1 MGNYLTFDGIST
13 ADYGVEISGEGV
25 FDAPARVY
33 EMIEIPGRN
42 GALAIDQGRYENAV
56 VTYPAYNYEADLST
70 FAQRLSDLRNALGS
84 RTGYK
89 RLTDTFHPDE
99 YRLGI
104 FKSGLEVKPVKYNTA
119 SEFDITF
126 DCKPQRYLTSGE
138 TQVDVTS
145 AAHQVRSGNP
155 IYFNYDGY
163 TTVNALTG
171 SSYINFNY
179 GTGTKSPYNPWTFPT
194 FDTVAVELNGTVS
207 SASLGDDYYGCEVDF
222 LANTVKSNA
231 FVYTFD
237 GSESITYNAQLKQFK
252 TTITVPSGFSNP
264 GCTHYQTAQSATQN
278 HRMAFSLLGTSLT
291 VTWRDDDY
299 FSAALMQMALDSW
312 NDNGTPMQIGG
323 TTAAGTASSI
333 TVSPALSYATGM
345 NELNNT
351 HYYPNLTFFLDI
363 TGEVTLTN
371 PTNFDSKPLLS
382 ITGTGTLYV
391 GDATIVV
398 SGNGDQMWLD
408 CELCEAWSESGGTL
422 VNRNS
427 DVAMSGA
434 DFPTLKPGGNVI
446 TSIGGAFTSIL
457 VTPRWWKL

>member
-126 DCKPQRYLTSGE
+126 DCKPQRFLTSGE
-138 TQVDVTS
+138 TPVDVS
-145 AAHQVRSGNP
+145 IAARQTEEGNP
-155 IYFNYDGY
+155 VYFNVDSH
-163 TTVNALTG
+163 TTVNAVKASFPLL
-171 SSYINFNY
+171 
-179 GTGTKSPYNPWTFPT
+179 GTSAVFFPT
-194 FDTVAVELNGTVS
+194 PNNPQLYVKWNTFNIALNGSTHAVN
-207 SASLGDDYYGCEVDF
+207 LGGDYVGAEIDF
-222 LANTVKSNA
+222 LANTVKPNY
-231 FVYTFD
+231 FVKTFD
-237 GSESITYNAQLKQFK
+237 GTESITYFNGRFM
-252 TTITVPSGFSNP
+252 TSVTVPTSFANGR
-264 GCTHYQTAQSATQN
+264 CTHYYVAGALDGDNYYMTLSK
-278 HRMAFSLLGTSLT
+278 SGTTLT
-291 VTWRDDDY
+291 V
-299 FSAALMQMALDSW
+299 AW
-312 NDNGTPMQIGG
+312 NDPGTNSAVEMKAKLAHWYANGTPMEIIGAI
-323 TTAAGTASSI
+323 TGTATSI
-333 TVSPALSYATGM
+333 TVSPALSWATGM
-345 NELNNT
+345 NELKQTDRGQISQVFMFNI
-351 HYYPNLTFFLDI
+351 DV
-363 TGEVTLTN
+363 TGEITLVN
-371 PTNFDSKPLLS
+371 PTYFESKPLLS
-382 ITGTGTLYV
+382 ITGTGTLVV
-391 GDATIVV
+391 GDATITI
-398 SGNGDQMWLD
+398 SGSGSQMWLD

-427 DVAMSGA
+427 DVSMSGA

-446 TSIGGAFTSIL
+446 TASDGFSEIL
-457 VTPRWWKL
+457 VTPRWWKI